1 MGCGQS
7 TDGFSN
13 YGSSPHASQLMTTQS
28 SNLTMYGNNNNNGS
42 MKNVSVDRSTLEAYI
57 KLEREISEEEASN
70 PLQPLEL
77 KSEQLAK
84 ITQEIKEMEVN
95 LENLER
101 ETSSYGDQTK
111 DSVETRKF
119 FIENG
124 IQEDPLTP
132 DQEKYLDSANKQ
144 EIAAQELETHR
155 KQRDQLAAEVA
166 ELEERASTLQGMY
179 KTHDELLSR
188 IFGGEYGSVMEN
200 QLEAELDDLEAHR
213 ARIMEANFKWRQA
226 QMMLEYACKQLAVA
240 VQKWQD
246 LPTIPTIDL
255 EIRYS
260 VAAETRNNLVAASQ
274 NINGAQR
281 YLDNVNFPYCAPEEV
296 DTLNKATEYVFTDMQ
311 SQDRHE
317 HAHTCYSTTHKRAN
331 ALLQWFDTVIN
342 TTIMKDLQD
351 INEKVKEKTLELRRE
366 RVRLIQDKVRQLW
379 GTDIELDGTLRGA
392 ELDLEQLSKANLTD
406 GQVVKLEGNELE
418 GERAST
424 PPPLSDDE
432 LAPLPSNSVIFGN
445 MYDHY
450 QSQLDD
456 LAKQHQQEM
465 ETFIREQEMNT
476 KRISEN
482 LQDKLMARR
491 QRRARMR
498 IEEKQRTALT
508 Q

>member
-1 MGCGQS
+1 
-7 TDGFSN
+7 
-13 YGSSPHASQLMTTQS
+13 
-28 SNLTMYGNNNNNGS
+28 
-42 MKNVSVDRSTLEAYI
+42 
-57 KLEREISEEEASN
+57 
-70 PLQPLEL
+70 
-77 KSEQLAK
+77 
-84 ITQEIKEMEVN
+84 MEVN

-101 ETSSYGDQTK
+101 ETSSYGEKTK

-144 EIAAQELETHR
+144 ALRSFIIISTITHTETVKKHNVRAKEKEDVEALETGDVDIKATLLEMGNSFDEQMAKEKAEYLAALNKQVEIKFKLFTHVDVTACVTLNEIAAQELETHR
-155 KQRDQLAAEVA
+155 KQRDQLAEEVA
-166 ELEERASTLQGMY
+166 ELEERASTLQAMY

-200 QLEAELDDLEAHR
+200 QLEAELDELEAHR

-342 TTIMKDLQD
+342 TTIMKDLQE

-366 RVRLIQDKVRQLW
+366 RVRLIQEKVRELW

-406 GQVVKLEGNELE
+406 GQVVKLEGNEVR
-418 GERAST
+418 GR
-424 PPPLSDDE
+424 
-432 LAPLPSNSVIFGN
+432 
-445 MYDHY
+445 
-450 QSQLDD
+450 
-456 LAKQHQQEM
+456 
-465 ETFIREQEMNT
+465 
-476 KRISEN
+476 
-482 LQDKLMARR
+482 
-491 QRRARMR
+491 
-498 IEEKQRTALT
+498 
-508 Q
+508 

>member
-1 MGCGQS
+1 
-7 TDGFSN
+7 
-13 YGSSPHASQLMTTQS
+13 MTTQS
-28 SNLTMYGNNNNNGS
+28 SNITMYGNNNNNGS
-42 MKNVSVDRSTLEAYI
+42 MKNGGMGEEEPIDKDVSVDRSTLEAYI
-57 KLEREISEEEASN
+57 KLEREIAEEEASN

-101 ETSSYGDQTK
+101 ETAKEKEDVDALETGDVDIKTTLLEMGNSF
-111 DSVETRKF
+111 D
-119 FIENG
+119 
-124 IQEDPLTP
+124 
-132 DQEKYLDSANKQ
+132 DQMAKEKAEYLAALNKQ
-144 EIAAQELETHR
+144 EIASQELESHR
-155 KQRDQLAAEVA
+155 KQRDQLAEEVA
-166 ELEERASTLQGMY
+166 ELEERASTLQAMY

-200 QLEAELDDLEAHR
+200 QLEAELDELEAHR

-342 TTIMKDLQD
+342 TTIMKDLQE

-366 RVRLIQDKVRQLW
+366 RVRLIQDKVRELW

-418 GERAST
+418 GDRAST

-432 LAPLPSNSVIFGN
+432 LAPLPSNSIIFGN

-450 QSQLDD
+450 QNQLDD

-465 ETFIREQEMNT
+465 ETFIREQEMNS

-498 IEEKQRTALT
+498 IEEKQKTALT